1 MSRQAVSTFVLV
13 LIVLLVFWG
22 MRAGWNA
29 RTRRTEGLLATAAPV
44 PAEFGAQ
51 RFGPVDATYVSTTRA
66 GDWLDRVTAQGLGV
80 RSPATVD
87 VFDTGV
93 RVTRT
98 GAPDL
103 FVPTAALRGAAT
115 GPGIAGKVVGGDG
128 LVMITWQSRADD
140 PRGLDTGLRPHHA
153 ADRELLVAA
162 IVPLIRPTP
171 GATTPAQEESS

>member
-1 MSRQAVSTFVLV
+1 LSRQAFSTVVLV
-13 LIVLLVFWG
+13 LVVLLAFFG
-22 MRAGWNA
+22 MRAGWKA
-29 RTRRTEGLLATAAPV
+29 RSRRTAAFVDALPPE
-44 PAEFGAQ
+44 PAELGAHLL
-51 RFGPVDATYVSTTRA
+51 GPVGAVYVSTTRA

-87 VFDTGV
+87 VFESGV

-128 LVMITWQSRADD
+128 LVMVTWQGSTDD

-153 ADRELLVAA
+153 ADRERLVDA

-171 GATTPAQEESS
+171 GASTPAQEENS

>member
-1 MSRQAVSTFVLV
+1 LSRQGFAIV
-13 LIVLLVFWG
+13 VLLLVVLLAFFG
-22 MRAGWNA
+22 MRAGWKA
-29 RTRRTEGLLATAAPV
+29 RTRRTAALIDALAPV
-44 PAEFGAQ
+44 PAELGAHHL
-51 RFGPVDATYVSTTRA
+51 GPVGAVYVSTTRA

-87 VFDTGV
+87 VFEAGV

-103 FVPTAALRGAAT
+103 FVPTQALRAAAT

-128 LVMITWQSRADD
+128 LVLITWQGAEDD

-153 ADRELLVAA
+153 ADRERLVDA
-162 IVPLIRPTP
+162 ITPLVRPTP
-171 GATTPAQEESS
+171 GASSPAQEENS

>member
-1 MSRQAVSTFVLV
+1 MSRQGFAIV
-13 LIVLLVFWG
+13 VLLLVVLLAFFG
-22 MRAGWNA
+22 MRAGWKA
-29 RTRRTEGLLATAAPV
+29 RTRRTAALIDGLAPV
-44 PAEFGAQ
+44 PAELGVQ
-51 RFGPVDATYVSTTRA
+51 RLGPVGAVYVSTTRA

-87 VFDTGV
+87 VFETGV

-103 FVPTAALRGAAT
+103 FVPTEALRGAAT

-128 LVMITWQSRADD
+128 LVMITWQGASDD

-153 ADRELLVAA
+153 ADRERLVDA
-162 IVPLIRPTP
+162 IVPLLRPTP
-171 GATTPAQEESS
+171 GASSPAQEENS